1 MDPSPVRA
9 AMFRAHGLKVTTF
22 GEKLQ
27 KTLPTVERS
36 QKIVSDAS
44 LLGVCNASQLG
55 VCCACRLGVCYASQL
70 GVYSARPDLDLALA
84 LDLELDLDLARPWTS
99 PKF

>member
-1 MDPSPVRA
+1 MGPSP
-9 AMFRAHGLKVTTF
+9 AHPAKIWAYGLKVTTF
-22 GEKLQ
+22 SEKLQ

-70 GVYSARPDLDLALA
+70 GVCYARPGLNLALA
-84 LDLELDLDLARPWTS
+84 LNLELSWTQPWTW
-99 PKF
+99 PRT